1 MKVGKLWNHIRRT
14 EFYEWNFWNVTCKLY
29 MLDMCILTGSALQKK
44 GGVVLNIVPY
54 VWTVRARAFVF
65 QICNPCEKNFYWTRR
80 TLTLWPRPWRTH
92 VYILT
97 FFSVSFLWQLWAT
110 HYNYFKSKNHF
121 DTLQGI
127 NIESFKTIAWV
138 VIEKIEIKEF

>member
-1 MKVGKLWNHIRRT
+1 MNEDFKKLLVSCICYICV
-14 EFYEWNFWNVTCKLY
+14 FYLAVCF
-29 MLDMCILTGSALQKK
+29 KK
-44 GGVVLNIVPY
+44 KGGGVVLNIVNSHN
-54 VWTVRARAFVF
+54 VWTVSTRAFVF
-65 QICNPCEKNFYWTRR
+65 QICNPCEKNFYWIRR

-92 VYILT
+92 VYIWI

-110 HYNYFKSKNHF
+110 HYNYFESRNHF

>member
-1 MKVGKLWNHIRRT
+1 MYSNWQ
-14 EFYEWNFWNVTCKLY
+14 CA
-29 MLDMCILTGSALQKK
+29 SK
-44 GGVVLNIVPY
+44 GGGAVVLNIVPY

-110 HYNYFKSKNHF
+110 HYNFFKRRNHF

-127 NIESFKTIAWV
+127 NIESFKRIAWV
-138 VIEKIEIKEF
+138 VIEKSKLKNFNIPLVSMAIIDYLKILNANRTTTDTNH